1 MTAPNP
7 PPRDVAGLVRR
18 IQQFGSATEQL
29 FSHLYSTLRLRRA
42 AEQRDRKR
50 LEQEKRNRRLRRLLR
65 QRAMRLERLEAILDT
80 ISEGIIL
87 QDLQGS
93 VIEINSAAKDII
105 GTNRDLWNSELVKL
119 FANFSHITQLS
130 AELTPLD
137 QPRRLIVANRPVNAQ
152 VVALADAH
160 GQRIGTLIILQLD
173 KPHDDV
179 HRAKASLV
187 EHISH
192 ELRTPLTPLRLASDM
207 LLAAPEDAPPNRRML
222 ELISRNVDILD
233 RMVNEM
239 IDIAAM
245 SSGILTMQ
253 PEVVLLEDLVM
264 DLYDEYKDDIAEA
277 GHEIQILFRDA
288 DRLIVQADPKYLR
301 WALSNVLKNSI
312 QYTEPQGHIY
322 VRLGVLNGDKP
333 HVFIDI
339 EDTGVGISPE
349 DQPQIFNL
357 FFRGKPRSKTGKL
370 IDPRGLGQGLYVA
383 RTVTEAHGGTLQ
395 FHSEVGRGS
404 QFRFLLPLYQQP
416 ALTSDESLVVS

>member
-29 FSHLYSTLRLRRA
+29 FSRLYGTLSLRRA
-42 AEQRDRKR
+42 AEQRDKKR

-65 QRAMRLERLEAILDT
+65 QRAMRLERLEAILDA

-87 QDLQGS
+87 QDLHGS

-245 SSGILTMQ
+245 SSGLLPMQ
-253 PEVVLLEDLVM
+253 LEVVLLEDLVM

-277 GHEIQILFRDA
+277 GHEIQILFKDA

-395 FHSEVGRGS
+395 FRSEVGRGS

-416 ALTSDESLVVS
+416 ALARDESLVVS

>member
-1 MTAPNP
+1 MTAPTP
-7 PPRDVAGLVRR
+7 SPRDVGGLVRR

-29 FSHLYSTLRLRRA
+29 FSRLYGTLSVRHLQ
-42 AEQRDRKR
+42 EKR
-50 LEQEKRNRRLRRLLR
+50 GKARSEQEKRNRRLRRLLR
-65 QRAMRLERLEAILDT
+65 QRGMRLERLEAILDH

-87 QDLQGS
+87 QDLNGS
-93 VIEINSAAKDII
+93 VIETNAAAREII
-105 GTNRDLWNSELVKL
+105 GTDRNLWNSEIVRL
-119 FANFSHITQLS
+119 FTNFSHVDQLS

-137 QPRRLIVANRPVNAQ
+137 QPRRLMVANRPVNAQ
-152 VVALADAH
+152 VVAIADSH
-160 GQRIGTLIILQLD
+160 GQRVGTLIILRPDQPD
-173 KPHDDV
+173 ASAHQV
-179 HRAKASLV
+179 KASLV

-192 ELRTPLTPLRLASDM
+192 ELRTPLAPLRLASEM
-207 LLAAPEDAPPNRRML
+207 LIAAPEDAPPNRRML

-245 SSGILTMQ
+245 GSGLLSMQ
-253 PEVVLLEDLVM
+253 VQAVLLEDMVM

-277 GHEIQILFRDA
+277 QHEIQILFKDA

-301 WALSNVLKNSI
+301 WAISNVLKNSI
-312 QYTEPQGHIY
+312 QYTEPNGRIY
-322 VRLGVLNGDKP
+322 VRVGVLNSDPP

-349 DQPQIFNL
+349 DQAQVFNL
-357 FFRGKPRSKTGKL
+357 FFRGKPRGKTGKL

-383 RTVTEAHGGTLQ
+383 RSVAEAHGGSLRLR
-395 FHSEVGRGS
+395 SEVGKGS

-416 ALTSDESLVVS
+416 VLMAD

>member
-1 MTAPNP
+1 
-7 PPRDVAGLVRR
+7 
-18 IQQFGSATEQL
+18 
-29 FSHLYSTLRLRRA
+29 
-42 AEQRDRKR
+42 
-50 LEQEKRNRRLRRLLR
+50 
-65 QRAMRLERLEAILDT
+65 
-80 ISEGIIL
+80 
-87 QDLQGS
+87 

-119 FANFSHITQLS
+119 FANFSHVTQLN

-137 QPRRLIVANRPVNAQ
+137 QPRRLMVANRPVNAQ
-152 VVALADAH
+152 VVALADAQ
-160 GQRIGTLIILQLD
+160 GQRIGTLIILQPD

-179 HRAKASLV
+179 HRVKASLV

-192 ELRTPLTPLRLASDM
+192 ELRTPLAPLRLASDM
-207 LLAAPEDAPPNRRML
+207 LLAASEDAPPNRRML
-222 ELISRNVDILD
+222 ELISRNVDVLD

-245 SSGILTMQ
+245 SSGLLAMRS
-253 PEVVLLEDLVM
+253 EVVLLEDLVM

-277 GHEIQILFRDA
+277 GHEIQILFKDA

-322 VRLGVLNGDKP
+322 VRLGVLNADSP

-349 DQPQIFNL
+349 DQPHIFNL

-383 RTVTEAHGGTLQ
+383 RTVAEAHGGTLQ
-395 FHSEVGRGS
+395 FRSEVGRGS
-404 QFRFLLPLYQQP
+404 QFRFLLPLNQQP
-416 ALTSDESLVVS
+416 ALASDESLAVS

>member
-1 MTAPNP
+1 
-7 PPRDVAGLVRR
+7 
-18 IQQFGSATEQL
+18 
-29 FSHLYSTLRLRRA
+29 LRRA
-42 AEQRDRKR
+42 AEQRDKKR
-50 LEQEKRNRRLRRLLR
+50 LEQEKRNRLLRRLLR
-65 QRAMRLERLEAILDT
+65 QRAMRLERLEAILDA

-87 QDLQGS
+87 QDLHGS

-245 SSGILTMQ
+245 SSGLLPMQ
-253 PEVVLLEDLVM
+253 LEVVLLEDLVM

-277 GHEIQILFRDA
+277 GHEIQILFKDA

-395 FHSEVGRGS
+395 FRSEVGRGS